1 MNPPPNH
8 PDKPIRAPTDWRQAA
23 LLTLGALALY
33 FTLRALPTG
42 TNLHQLDFRVTGD
55 GALAMCDPANPQF
68 VPVVAA
74 RSPVTLT
81 VTPQPGG
88 ALTVYRRGDVFVL
101 PLECEHTEEV
111 GPAGVTYVVGRKNA
125 KA

>member
-1 MNPPPNH
+1 M
-8 PDKPIRAPTDWRQAA
+8 TDGQ
-23 LLTLGALALY
+23 LTLGI
-33 FTLRALPTG
+33 
-42 TNLHQLDFRVTGD
+42 
-55 GALAMCDPANPQF
+55 
-68 VPVVAA
+68 
-74 RSPVTLT
+74 
-81 VTPQPGG
+81 GG

>member
-1 MNPPPNH
+1 MDAQAFTEALGREGYDEVFAKTALVTQVLGRHSH
-8 PDKPIRAPTDWRQAA
+8 PFAVKALVTDGQ
-23 LLTLGALALY
+23 LTLGI
-33 FTLRALPTG
+33 
-42 TNLHQLDFRVTGD
+42 
-55 GALAMCDPANPQF
+55 
-68 VPVVAA
+68 
-74 RSPVTLT
+74 
-81 VTPQPGG
+81 GG